1 MRRLLTTATVAVAL
15 TIPAVATL
23 GFGGVAGA
31 KTLPVPT
38 AGSSVV
44 CTSLKFN
51 AKANT
56 VSVSK
61 CYTATGATSK
71 TFKTLSASP
80 AETLLMGG
88 SLNWASGP
96 GTITTSSLSTATP
109 TGTCS
114 SAKDTNAAYSGTID
128 GAPNAPTGTGDP
140 VKAGDVVYV
149 DVCITSKLKV
159 KFAEGTYGE
168 F

>member
-31 KTLPVPT
+31 KTLPTPT

-44 CTSLKFN
+44 CTKLKFN
-51 AKANT
+51 ATANT
-56 VSVSK
+56 VSITK

-80 AETLLMGG
+80 AETLLSGG
-88 SLNWASGP
+88 SLDWASGP
-96 GTITTSSLSTATP
+96 GTITTSALTGATA
-109 TGTCS
+109 TGTCPK
-114 SAKDTNAAYSGTID
+114 ADTNSAYSGTID

-140 VKAGDVVYV
+140 VQAGDTVYV

-159 KFAEGTYGE
+159 TFAKGTYGE